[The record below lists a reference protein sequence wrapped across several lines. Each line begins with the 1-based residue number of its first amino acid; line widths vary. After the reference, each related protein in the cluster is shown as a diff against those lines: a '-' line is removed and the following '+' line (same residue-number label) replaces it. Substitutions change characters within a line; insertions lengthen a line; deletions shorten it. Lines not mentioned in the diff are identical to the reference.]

1 MPDLIWLAPVF
12 FLIAILY
19 SSAGHGGA
27 SGYLALMLLT
37 GTPPKD
43 AASIALVLNLVVSA
57 LTFRSFM
64 AAGARTDLER
74 AKSEPRSPGKW
85 GLRLLIPLATASVPA
100 AFVGGALKLTG
111 HLYGVVIAAA
121 LLVGAFRFLVIP
133 VMNPS
138 ALVVKQPPT
147 VALIGLGA
155 VIGLLA
161 GVTGI
166 GGGIYLSPIVLL
178 LGWAGTR
185 ENAAVS
191 SGFIFLNS
199 VSGLLARA
207 VTGGSL
213 PGASTILPLV
223 LVVATG
229 AVLGSYTGAFKLSSK
244 ALNRGLGCVLAV
256 AAIGVIVTAFLP

>member
-1 MPDLIWLAPVF
+1 LPDLIWLAPVF
-12 FLIAILY
+12 LLIAILY

-64 AAGARTDLER
+64 AAGSRTDLER

-85 GLRLLIPLATASVPA
+85 GLRLLLPLATASVPA

-111 HLYGVVIAAA
+111 HLYGIVIAAA
-121 LLVGAFRFLVIP
+121 LLVGAFRFLIIP
-133 VMNPS
+133 VMKAPS
-138 ALVVKQPPT
+138 ALAVKQPPT

-155 VIGLLA
+155 GIGLLA

-166 GGGIYLSPIVLL
+166 LTGDSGGP
-178 LGWAGTR
+178 
-185 ENAAVS
+185 
-191 SGFIFLNS
+191 
-199 VSGLLARA
+199 LARQ
-207 VTGGSL
+207 
-213 PGASTILPLV
+213 
-223 LVVATG
+223 
-229 AVLGSYTGAFKLSSK
+229 
-244 ALNRGLGCVLAV
+244 
-256 AAIGVIVTAFLP
+256 AIPSN